1 MQTAANSTR
10 GIFAGGQSPAPA
22 ATNIIEYVTM
32 ATLGDSTEFGDLTRT
47 TIESNA
53 GASDSTRAIFMGNGP
68 SIGDT
73 IDYIEISTGGDAV
86 DFGNLSANRS
96 HNCGCS
102 NGHGGLG

>member
-1 MQTAANSTR
+1 
-10 GIFAGGQSPAPA
+10 
-22 ATNIIEYVTM
+22 M